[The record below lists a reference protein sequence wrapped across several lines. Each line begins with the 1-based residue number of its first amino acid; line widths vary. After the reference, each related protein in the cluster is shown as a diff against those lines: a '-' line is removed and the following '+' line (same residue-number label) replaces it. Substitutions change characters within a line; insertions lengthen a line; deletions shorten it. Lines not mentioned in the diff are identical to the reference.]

1 MSFNVEQAFLKALN
15 EAKMLRILPIRVQR
29 GGERNAKSLA
39 DEINGV
45 YTKSNIKMKA
55 VKIGNAWHVEG
66 EGDNPTKLAQIVKFL
81 GQNGVG
87 SGSVDNQPEITGGKI
102 PDAAQ
107 MKKIDKAIKDLR
119 VSHPNARAHDNINF
133 ELEDWKK
140 NLVTKEMAYV
150 KLDYFLGKIGLIK
163 SVQRGVTKSDVFQQ
177 WLDDK

>member
-1 MSFNVEQAFLKALN
+1 MKSFKQLMNQIN

-45 YTKSNIKMKA
+45 YTKSNIKMTA
-55 VKIGNAWHVEG
+55 VKVGNAWHVEG

-87 SGSVDNQPEITGGKI
+87 SGMLYDQPEITGGKI

-119 VSHPNARAHDNINF
+119 ASHPNAKAHSIIDASLRDF
-133 ELEDWKK
+133 KDK
-140 NLVTKEMAYV
+140 LVTKEMAYV
-150 KLDYFLGKIGLIK
+150 KLDDFLGRLGLIK
-163 SVQRGVTKSDVFQQ
+163 SVQRGVTKSKSAQE
-177 WLDDK
+177 WLEDE